1 LSWSRPICQAIPRAA
16 LHADIRQC
24 WKVNLRILQLQ
35 WNIESPRARAREF
48 RLLSE
53 GAISMMLIHGDRSYA
68 AAAAKAAK
76 RLIQSA

>member
-1 LSWSRPICQAIPRAA
+1 
-16 LHADIRQC
+16 
-24 WKVNLRILQLQ
+24 LRILQLQ